1 MKLDVPGSQFWA
13 SSLSTSRSGSNK
25 ANDVGT
31 QPQFGWCHLVIQR
44 SGPLD
49 TATGPILTVAY
60 HHRCAH
66 ILADYAIS
74 FPPFC
79 RNIYITIFHPPERY
93 KSDIYNIYIYIYILI
108 YILPTISVGL
118 EPTWFPFPHL
128 TETIAPLTTSPPWS
142 WKACGQSSFDLW
154 FWGSH
159 HINPYPKFIE
169 RIGKEKPQTTKIT
182 QESKRSF
189 EWAVPREIQH
199 SWYIDSSQN
208 GTAEHG
214 HYGAPSSIW
223 TLKMGGRWFSWIWP

>member
-79 RNIYITIFHPPERY
+79 RNIYITIFHPPREIQKWY
-93 KSDIYNIYIYIYILI
+93 LQYLHIYIYINLYITH
-108 YILPTISVGL
+108 YFSG
-118 EPTWFPFPHL
+118 TWANLVSFPAPHWDNSS
-128 TETIAPLTTSPPWS
+128 TNNLTTMVVESLRSVVIRPMVLGIPPYKS
-142 WKACGQSSFDLW
+142 ISKIHRKDRERKAPNYEN
-154 FWGSH
+154 H
-159 HINPYPKFIE
+159 P
-169 RIGKEKPQTTKIT
+169 RV
-182 QESKRSF
+182 QEVLR
-189 EWAVPREIQH
+189 
-199 SWYIDSSQN
+199 
-208 GTAEHG
+208 
-214 HYGAPSSIW
+214 
-223 TLKMGGRWFSWIWP
+223 MGRP

>member
-31 QPQFGWCHLVIQR
+31 QPQFRWCHLVIQR

-49 TATGPILTVAY
+49 TATGPVLTIAY

-79 RNIYITIFHPPERY
+79 RNIYITIFHPPQE
-93 KSDIYNIYIYIYILI
+93 IQNTIFTYIYILI
-108 YILPTISVGL
+108 YIHIGIVTHYFSG
-118 EPTWFPFPHL
+118 TWANLVPFP
-128 TETIAPLTTSPPWS
+128 APHWDNSSTNNLTTMVVESLRSVVIRPIVLGIP
-142 WKACGQSSFDLW
+142 KRK
-154 FWGSH
+154 H

-182 QESKRSF
+182 QEVLRMSR
-189 EWAVPREIQH
+189 P
-199 SWYIDSSQN
+199 
-208 GTAEHG
+208 
-214 HYGAPSSIW
+214 YGNP
-223 TLKMGGRWFSWIWP
+223 T